1 MPRGVKRAID
11 YSSELE
17 EIEQKIAKHKKQ
29 IESLEQ
35 RRKEIS
41 SMQQKA
47 ETEKLMRFLSDTGI
61 SVNDAI
67 EKLSGTATA

>member
-17 EIEQKIAKHKKQ
+17 EIEQKIEKHKKQ

-67 EKLSGTATA
+67 EKLSGTAMA